1 MYGLRIAQQMSQ
13 GECGKGGTD
22 MSEGKTYDRKETK
35 GILRE
40 LLTMSLVPLLVAV
53 VLLSVIAVRSMVEGM
68 RTEVMNGLSDLARS
82 VGAAYELVD
91 DGEYSVQDGELYK
104 GSMNLTQ
111 AEDIIDSFTVDSD
124 ADVTVLYGDT
134 RYVTSLVDSQT
145 GKRITG
151 TKADSEVVDTV
162 VNKGQDYATYDIV
175 VNEVDYYA
183 YYVPLKDSTGQAV
196 GMVFAGE
203 PQSEVAAYIKDRVYA
218 IVKAAVVLLILAIIV
233 SVVFGRMIAG
243 GIGAA
248 ERIITTIA
256 QGDLTTAPSPRLL
269 EKRDEIGTM
278 ARAIEN
284 LRVTLSDVLGDVM
297 TSAEQL
303 SETGRNLDMVAAK
316 TDGTATEISTAV
328 EGISHGALSQA
339 TEIDNASHRVIDMGN
354 EIGVIAEKA
363 KTLDEA
369 SANVQE
375 AGNVSSEIVN
385 ELLVSS
391 NRTVEAIGGIERQI
405 LATNE
410 SVGRIKNAV
419 SVISD
424 IAAQTNLLSLNASI
438 EAARAGEMGKGF
450 AVVATEISNLAAQS
464 GSSSREIEDIVSRL
478 YEESEKSVEAMNEV
492 KTNIK
497 VQEEKLN
504 DTTRQFAKVE
514 DGIAVSKE
522 ETAGI
527 SARSAQCNE
536 SRQAIVDTMT
546 NLSAISEQNAASTE
560 QTMTSMEALNN
571 TITLLAQEAKNVSD
585 MAESLESKIKVFKL

>member
-1 MYGLRIAQQMSQ
+1 
-13 GECGKGGTD
+13 

-40 LLTMSLVPLLVAV
+40 LLAMSLIPLLVAV
-53 VLLSVIAVRSMVEGM
+53 ILLSVIAVRSLIEGM
-68 RTEVMNGLSDLARS
+68 QTEVMNGLSDLARS

-218 IVKAAVVLLILAIIV
+218 IVKAAVVLLILAIV
-233 SVVFGRMIAG
+233 VVAVFGRMIAG

-248 ERIITTIA
+248 EKIITTIA
-256 QGDLTTAPSPRLL
+256 QGDLTEAPSPRLL
-269 EKRDEIGTM
+269 AKRDEIGIM

-363 KTLDEA
+363 RTLDEA

>member
-1 MYGLRIAQQMSQ
+1 MSQ

-40 LLTMSLVPLLVAV
+40 LLTMSLIPLLVAV
-53 VLLSVIAVRSMVEGM
+53 ILLSVIAVRSMVEGM

-91 DGEYSVQDGELYK
+91 GEYSVQDGELYK
-104 GSMNLTQ
+104 GSTNLTQ
-111 AEDIIDSFTVDSD
+111 AEDIIDSFVEGSD

-134 RYVTSLVDSQT
+134 RYVTSLVDGQT

-162 VNKGQDYATYDIV
+162 VNKGQDYSTYDITI
-175 VNEVDYYA
+175 NEVEYYA

-233 SVVFGRMIAG
+233 VAIFGRMIAG

-248 ERIITTIA
+248 EKIITTIA
-256 QGDLTTAPSPRLL
+256 QGDLTEAPSPRLL
-269 EKRDEIGTM
+269 AKRDEIGTM

-391 NRTVEAIGGIERQI
+391 NHTVEAIAGIERQI
-405 LATNE
+405 LATSE

>member
-1 MYGLRIAQQMSQ
+1 
-13 GECGKGGTD
+13 
-22 MSEGKTYDRKETK
+22 
-35 GILRE
+35 
-40 LLTMSLVPLLVAV
+40 
-53 VLLSVIAVRSMVEGM
+53 
-68 RTEVMNGLSDLARS
+68 
-82 VGAAYELVD
+82 
-91 DGEYSVQDGELYK
+91 
-104 GSMNLTQ
+104 
-111 AEDIIDSFTVDSD
+111 
-124 ADVTVLYGDT
+124 
-134 RYVTSLVDSQT
+134 
-145 GKRITG
+145 
-151 TKADSEVVDTV
+151 
-162 VNKGQDYATYDIV
+162 
-175 VNEVDYYA
+175 
-183 YYVPLKDSTGQAV
+183 
-196 GMVFAGE
+196 MVFAGE

-218 IVKAAVVLLILAIIV
+218 IVKAAVVLLILAIV
-233 SVVFGRMIAG
+233 VVAVFGRMIAG

-248 ERIITTIA
+248 EKIITTIA
-256 QGDLTTAPSPRLL
+256 QGDLTEAPSPRLL
-269 EKRDEIGTM
+269 AKRDEIGIM

-363 KTLDEA
+363 RTLDEA